1 MKFTFDVKSPQQQY
15 IQITAELKVSGNE
28 TKVFFPAWRPGRYEL
43 GDFVKNV
50 NHFEV
55 FNEKGEPLNYH
66 KTNKNTWSVNSAG
79 STRLLVKYSYYAAE
93 LNAGSTFLDETQLYV
108 NPVNCCLFTD
118 EEYNEPITVQL
129 NIPEEWEVA
138 HSLKVENNT
147 FKAQNYDE
155 LVDAPFICSSNLQ
168 KNKFVVDNTTFY
180 IWFNGLVKPDWDKM
194 IKDFTAFTKRQFQA
208 FGSFPTTEYHYLI
221 QILPYKAY
229 HGVEHSQSTVITLG
243 PSYAIFEEYYTELL
257 GVSSHELYHT
267 WNVKA
272 IRPIEWTPY
281 DFKKEN
287 YSKLGYIAEGVT
299 TYMGDL
305 FLYKSGVFTLDQ
317 YLLEMN
323 TQIQKHKDNFGRYN
337 YSVADSS
344 FDTWLDGYTPGAPAR
359 KVSIYTEGCLLSFM
373 LDVHL
378 LKFTDNNY
386 RLDDVMTNLYH
397 KYAIKGIGV
406 TEEIYQTEIEKFTNT
421 SMQWF
426 FDDYVNGTK
435 DYTPELIK
443 CFNAVGL
450 KLYSAYSGSEFA
462 SYLGAKIITES
473 NETTVLSIY
482 PNSPLDTA
490 GAIIGDKVISVND
503 IVINNDAEEWAKF
516 FRDDDVTVTVARKG
530 QLIQLQLPKGNR
542 TNQLY
547 YKRYYLR
554 KIADDKLTQE
564 QKQTFESWSDLD

>member
-1 MKFTFDVKSPQQQY
+1 MKYTFHINKPQLQY
-15 IQITAELKVSGNE
+15 IDISVELKATGKE
-28 TKVFFPAWRPGRYEL
+28 TVLYFPAWRPGRYEL

-129 NIPEEWEVA
+129 NVPEEWEVA

-287 YSKLGYIAEGVT
+287 YSRLGYIAEGVT

-305 FLYKSGVFTLDQ
+305 MLFKSGVFDKKQ
-317 YLLEMN
+317 YFIEMEA
-323 TQIQKHKDNFGRYN
+323 QLQKHFDNFGRLN

-344 FDTWLDGYTPGAPAR
+344 FDTWIDGYVAGAPGR
-359 KVSIYTEGCLLSFM
+359 KVSIYTEGCLIAFM
-373 LDVHL
+373 
-378 LKFTDNNY
+378 TDIHILRSTGNTKN
-386 RLDDVMTNLYH
+386 LDDVMRNLYE
-397 KYAIKGIGV
+397 KYGVRQIGI
-406 TEEIYQTEIEKFTNT
+406 TEEIYQNEIEKVAGKSLQNI
-421 SMQWF
+421 
-426 FDDYVNGTK
+426 FDNYVNGTK
-435 DYTPELIK
+435 DYEKELK
-443 CFNAVGL
+443 ECFQYLGIEIDTNP
-450 KLYSAYSGSEFA
+450 SESEFA
-462 SYLGAKIITES
+462 AYLGAKLES
-473 NETTVLSIY
+473 NQEPRIVALY
-482 PNSPLDTA
+482 PGSPLEKA
-490 GAIIGDKVISVND
+490 GAMLQDK
-503 IVINNDAEEWAKF
+503 IVAINNIEVKGDADRWARFFKGEQKEITISRGGKIFQLKVKEKEE
-516 FRDDDVTVTVARKG
+516 V
-530 QLIQLQLPKGNR
+530 
-542 TNQLY
+542 Y
-547 YKRYYLR
+547 YKRYSL
-554 KIADDKLTQE
+554 LQLPENQCTEE
-564 QKQTFESWSDLD
+564 QKQNFIAWSK

>member
-323 TQIQKHKDNFGRYN
+323 TQIQKHYDNFGRFN

-344 FDTWLDGYTPGAPAR
+344 FDTWLDGYVQGAPRR
-359 KVSIYTEGCLLSFM
+359 KVSIYTEGCLIAFMMDIHILRNTENSKSLS
-373 LDVHL
+373 
-378 LKFTDNNY
+378 
-386 RLDDVMTNLYH
+386 DVMRNLYE
-397 KYAIKGIGV
+397 KYGVHQIGI
-406 TEEIYQTEIEKFTNT
+406 TEEIYQKEVEEIAGK
-421 SMQWF
+421 SMQDI
-426 FDDYVNGTK
+426 FDNYVNGTK
-435 DYTPELIK
+435 DYTNELVE
-443 CFNAVGL
+443 CFHSIGIGIETHP
-450 KLYSAYSGSEFA
+450 SESEFA
-462 SYLGAKIITES
+462 AFLGAKVIEA
-473 NETTVLSIY
+473 NQETRIVALY
-482 PNSPLDTA
+482 PESPLENA
-490 GAIIGDKVISVND
+490 GAMLGDKIIAINQVEVNQ
-503 IVINNDAEEWAKF
+503 DADRWAKF
-516 FRDDDVTVTVARKG
+516 FKKEPKEITISRKGKMVNVTVLDTDEV
-530 QLIQLQLPKGNR
+530 
-542 TNQLY
+542 Y
-547 YKRYYLR
+547 YKRYALSQLPEEQRTEEQR
-554 KIADDKLTQE
+554 KAFAAWRK
-564 QKQTFESWSDLD
+564 